1 MVLIFELKW
10 NSISHKCNCLLVLKR
25 YLCFVGVAMAA
36 NTIALTST
44 TLVLAVILGLKTTAQ
59 GPLTRDPNRA
69 RDQRL
74 DTLRADPGIL
84 SIFSF
89 LTLLFAYVYIW
100 FKTVSVLLILSSRPV
115 SSVQSATNVVNST
128 SFAGDQSQ
136 PIVISDTPSPAVSI
150 ITIHS
155 DSEDEDDTKFPAAWW
170 ASFSIWSP
178 YVALLSFPQLLVVS
192 NKNVIS
198 KTFYSSSFL
207 PQLWNKSE
215 NQCDQLC
222 DCARLPW
229 LRLLYQQPP
238 EPQNLL
244 SAYKVSSSH
253 HALS

>member
-25 YLCFVGVAMAA
+25 YLRFVGVAMAA

-44 TLVLAVILGLKTTAQ
+44 TLVLAVILGPKTTAQ

-192 NKNVIS
+192 NKNVI
-198 KTFYSSSFL
+198 F
-207 PQLWNKSE
+207 
-215 NQCDQLC
+215 
-222 DCARLPW
+222 
-229 LRLLYQQPP
+229 
-238 EPQNLL
+238 
-244 SAYKVSSSH
+244 
-253 HALS
+253 